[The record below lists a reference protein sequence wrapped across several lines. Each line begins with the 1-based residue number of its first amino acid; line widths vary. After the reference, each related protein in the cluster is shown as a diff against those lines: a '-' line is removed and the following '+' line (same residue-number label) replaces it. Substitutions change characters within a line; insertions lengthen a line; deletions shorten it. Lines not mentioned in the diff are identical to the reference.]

1 MKKHPTL
8 SLFARKSDAL
18 GWVLCLLIP
27 ALAFFFLQDAD
38 GLRLTSESF
47 TAGAWYQ
54 LWTGHLLHFTYD
66 HFLWDAVMFAFLA
79 LLLWRE
85 ERWCLWAWLLL
96 VAPLLSILLFYLDP
110 ALTEYRGLSALDSML
125 YARVCCGLCRI
136 GDRWQRMFFAWLP
149 LLGFLG
155 KVFFE
160 LLSGTTLFVSDLG
173 VGVVP
178 LPLAHLLGFLAGCLW
193 ALSSWW
199 MKCSFGAYR
208 RALLLWNR
216 ALGGS
221 RFGCV

>member
-1 MKKHPTL
+1 MKKHPIL
-8 SLFARKSDAL
+8 SPFARKSDAL
-18 GWVLCLLIP
+18 GWVLCLLVP

-47 TAGAWYQ
+47 TTGAWYQ

-125 YARVCCGLCRI
+125 YARVCCGLCST
-136 GDRWQRMFFAWLP
+136 GERWQRVLFGLLP

-155 KVFFE
+155 KVLFE
-160 LLSGTTLFVSDLG
+160 LLTGTTLFVSDLG

-178 LPLAHLLGFLAGCLW
+178 LPLAHLLGFLAGSLW
-193 ALSSWW
+193 ALWT
-199 MKCSFGAYR
+199 YR
-208 RALLLWNR
+208 RFICSKRFPR
-216 ALGGS
+216 ALMLS
-221 RFGCV
+221 D